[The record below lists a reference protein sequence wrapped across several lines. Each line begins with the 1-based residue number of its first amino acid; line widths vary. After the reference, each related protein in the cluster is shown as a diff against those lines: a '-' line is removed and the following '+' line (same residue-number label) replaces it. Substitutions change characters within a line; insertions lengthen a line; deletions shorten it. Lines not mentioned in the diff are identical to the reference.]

1 MVVFQP
7 IRPVSQRTPYWVVVK
22 LPCCWLLDCPSTS
35 TSDPHWNWWT
45 AAAAQQR
52 IPEQNWWELS
62 GRQLSLVLIG
72 SLSLTDH
79 SIERSKTED
88 DTNSAVFNVFSSV
101 GWHNKLTIYRRNS
114 YSHLWFRICDTT
126 WLFTMTR
133 PDHYGVFINAVVI
146 YKKTATN
153 NSHKLLI
160 MSLILSLSFSLH
172 FALEWWSADSWKMMW
187 LSIIYYFWP
196 MAWNW
201 KSPNRE
207 WHCFGTKKFIGC
219 CLTISSLRVSDLPNE
234 LVPLWY
240 FAQRN

>member
-1 MVVFQP
+1 M
-7 IRPVSQRTPYWVVVK
+7 
-22 LPCCWLLDCPSTS
+22 
-35 TSDPHWNWWT
+35 
-45 AAAAQQR
+45 
-52 IPEQNWWELS
+52 
-62 GRQLSLVLIG
+62 LIG

-133 PDHYGVFINAVVI
+133 PDHYGVFINAVFI

-196 MAWNW
+196 MAWYW
-201 KSPNRE
+201 KSPNQDSGIAAALRSLLVVASQFLLCE
-207 WHCFGTKKFIGC
+207 WVTYLMNLYRSGT
-219 CLTISSLRVSDLPNE
+219 LRNAISHSH
-234 LVPLWY
+234 Y
-240 FAQRN
+240 